1 MHLEGSPSLTG
12 FSAKDGNEP
21 HQKKWPKLQQGG
33 FGEGERMA
41 LGSGKSRN
49 EIGGPTLSLV
59 PGEER
64 QGIFFCL
71 LDLGIL
77 GVWGT
82 GAPGSPQEDRLLVVP
97 GLGEKTVLGTP
108 EVVES
113 SVWAATADLRFQ
125 KPKGDLMVR

>member
-1 MHLEGSPSLTG
+1 MHLEGSLSLTA
-12 FSAKDGNEP
+12 FSAKDRNEP

-33 FGEGERMA
+33 LGEGERMA

-64 QGIFFCL
+64 QGIFSCL

-82 GAPGSPQEDRLLVVP
+82 GDKVREEVASSLKAHRPGQGVWMLLS
-97 GLGEKTVLGTP
+97 KQ
-108 EVVES
+108 
-113 SVWAATADLRFQ
+113 Q
-125 KPKGDLMVR
+125 KAF